1 MQRPRLVPAAFV
13 LVFAVCVVLASARVP
28 AGGVAGAGVQPACQF
43 LVSPTRI
50 ELTTAAA
57 EGTIQVDTQ
66 PGCEW
71 TASAG
76 VSWFQITSGAAG
88 NGPGT
93 ISYSVSAMPPSVN
106 PLRQGAIQVRWNT
119 PTLGQNVLITQ
130 SLGSCS
136 ALFLPARGPTSSLTF
151 GGAGGGGHLDVLAE
165 PPFSGQWRV
174 LSAPDW
180 ITFTYPALGVV
191 GAGDGSAW
199 YAVSPN
205 PSTEPRV
212 GTITFCNGSLEI
224 RQSGRSLR
232 PGRFVAGDFDDDG
245 RADPAVFR
253 PSEGRWY
260 VLPSGQNYNPGAS
273 FSHQWGLP
281 GDVPVPGDFDGDKK
295 TDLAVYRATGF
306 AGFTTSGA
314 WFLRYSSDAYG
325 YGTPTAY
332 PWSSAPYHALE
343 NRALLADFSGD
354 GKGDF
359 VVYRPSTGRWH
370 IQFTSVA
377 AFADVDVGLLDAQW
391 GLEGDI
397 PVPADYDGDGR
408 ADLAVWRPQS
418 GEWYLRFSAS
428 NYTTAAVHQW
438 GLPGDVPQIAD
449 FDGDGRADLTVYRP
463 SSGLWFIKSSSSGY
477 DGASAAA
484 YQWGLPG
491 DVPLAN
497 DYDGDGLSDLA
508 VWRPSSGMWFFR
520 DSSANLNSWR
530 AYQWGL
536 PGDVPLGPR

>member
-1 MQRPRLVPAAFV
+1 MSVP
-13 LVFAVCVVLASARVP
+13 
-28 AGGVAGAGVQPACQF
+28 
-43 LVSPTRI
+43 VSPTRI

-57 EGTIQVDTQ
+57 DGTIQVDTQ

-76 VSWFQITSGAAG
+76 ASWFEITSGAAG
-88 NGPGT
+88 
-93 ISYSVSAMPPSVN
+93 
-106 PLRQGAIQVRWNT
+106 
-119 PTLGQNVLITQ
+119 
-130 SLGSCS
+130 
-136 ALFLPARGPTSSLTF
+136 
-151 GGAGGGGHLDVLAE
+151 GGGHVDVLAE

-180 ITFTYPALGVV
+180 ITFTHPATGVV
-191 GAGDGSAW
+191 GAGDGYAW

-260 VLPSGQNYNPGAS
+260 VLPSGQNYNHGAS

-354 GKGDF
+354 G
-359 VVYRPSTGRWH
+359 
-370 IQFTSVA
+370 
-377 AFADVDVGLLDAQW
+377 
-391 GLEGDI
+391 
-397 PVPADYDGDGR
+397 
-408 ADLAVWRPQS
+408 
-418 GEWYLRFSAS
+418 
-428 NYTTAAVHQW
+428 
-438 GLPGDVPQIAD
+438 
-449 FDGDGRADLTVYRP
+449 RADLTVYRP
-463 SSGLWFIKSSSSGY
+463 SSGLWFIKSSGSGY
-477 DGASAAA
+477 DGAAAA
-484 YQWGLPG
+484 VYQWGLPG

-497 DYDGDGLSDLA
+497 DYDGDGRSDLA

-520 DSSANLNSWR
+520 DSSASLNSWR
-530 AYQWGL
+530 VYQWGL